1 MDPFALPDASTLVLL
16 CLAAAAAGWVDA
28 VSGGGGLLQLP
39 ALLVALPEVAPVQA
53 LATNKASSVVGTAT
67 ATVTYARRT
76 PLDVRTALPM
86 AVAAI
91 VGAALGAATASRV
104 PPEAFR
110 PIIVVLLVAVWFWT
124 LLRPQ
129 MGREQEL
136 RWQGRRRHYV
146 VATLAGL
153 AIGFYDGLLG
163 PGTGSFLL
171 IVLVAVLGYSF
182 LHASAT
188 AKVVNLGTNLAAL
201 VVFGLTGSVLW
212 LLGLTM
218 GVCNAA
224 GAFLG
229 ARTAIR
235 RGSEFVRLVFLA
247 VVGVLILRLGWDLLA
262 QGPAG

>member
-39 ALLVALPEVAPVQA
+39 ALLVALPEVAPVQV
-53 LATNKASSVVGTAT
+53 LGTNKASSIVGTAA
-67 ATVTYARRT
+67 ATGTYARSTR
-76 PLDVRTALPM
+76 LDVRTALPM

-91 VGAALGAATASRV
+91 AGAGLGAATASRV

-110 PIIVVLLVAVWFWT
+110 PIIVVLLVIVWLWT

-129 MGREQEL
+129 VGREQEL

-212 LLGLTM
+212 LLGLVM

-224 GAFLG
+224 GAFVG
-229 ARTAIR
+229 ARMAIR

-247 VVGVLILRLGWDLLA
+247 VVAVLILRLGWDLIA
-262 QGPAG
+262 